1 MKLRTIRIIA
11 WLLLCAMLINDSG
24 QGLAVLAD
32 GFHIAVAETTEHTDT
47 SGGAGDKTSGEAST
61 ASGDTSTKQPPA
73 TTEQGGEGGGEQTA
87 SGNAR
92 FDSLG
97 LEAAS
102 SKIVYNS
109 ALNMDDFFVL
119 GYKKD
124 ASGDGVRIAVDQCE
138 WSYEKQGNYVPI
150 DDLTASMGVKK
161 VKVLYPK
168 KEQLASGEAQLEA
181 VKEIQVVP
189 AKVTGFQ
196 QTAAGTKKDAY
207 GKVTYDMD
215 FTWDAAEGATGYQII
230 MFNEKTGKWDKY
242 VKGGPTSNKIN
253 TNQTTISSLNPEELT
268 ANTEY
273 EFKMR
278 CFYKGGDGVTVYSE
292 MTDII
297 KVKTAPD
304 VVTGVMVTDYSSD
317 HIEIKWDATK
327 DASGYQVYRRASSEE
342 DYKKIA
348 TVVDDTKYLD
358 DMLTPNTTYYYY
370 VKAYSLNENFIGTKS
385 DNLKCSTAP
394 TAAVVTLKS
403 GDKKARITW
412 KKITG
417 STGYQ
422 VYLRKTG
429 EDNYTMVADVKQ
441 GTYNYTRSGMV
452 NNVSYDVLVRAYR
465 TVDGIS
471 YYAVNSAVK
480 NVIPKKV
487 TATSKKAKLY
497 KTKKK
502 FLASNAYKNIGWFR
516 QNVVYKKSFA
526 MPGTINTNVGG
537 FTSYRMCPQ
546 AITFAGSYLLMT
558 AYDYAKEENSVIYV
572 MNKSNGKLLT
582 TIVLPDKVHVGGIAY
597 DGTNVWV
604 SHGGNV
610 AAIRFSTI
618 KSAAK
623 KKKAY
628 KNVNYTTLCKVKTTA
643 SFITYYK
650 GMLWVGQ
657 TKETA
662 KSPTYS
668 YTITNKSGTPTLKA
682 KHKINLPDRIQGI
695 AFLPDGSLAIS
706 RSNLYMTSQRYYISQ
721 IDYYKPKWSGNKIK
735 KLKKKVNTCQMPT
748 MNEGIAVSGKYIYSC
763 FESTIFPTATNPM
776 DRICAFKTS
785 SLTKKDKK

>member
-1 MKLRTIRIIA
+1 MKVRTVRIIA
-11 WLLLCAMLINDSG
+11 WLLLCAMLINDGG
-24 QGLAVLAD
+24 QGLSALA
-32 GFHIAVAETTEHTDT
+32 GTVSIAVAQTTASADAT
-47 SGGAGDKTSGEAST
+47 SSGEAGVT
-61 ASGDTSTKQPPA
+61 SGDSTSGQPA
-73 TTEQGGEGGGEQTA
+73 TTTEQTGGGEQTA
-87 SGNAR
+87 SGNVR
-92 FDSLG
+92 FDSLT
-97 LEAAS
+97 LATTTD
-102 SKIVYNS
+102 KIVYQS
-109 ALNMDDFFVL
+109 ALNMEIFLVF
-119 GYKKD
+119 GQKNT
-124 ASGDGVRIAVDQCE
+124 ASGDGVRITADQCE
-138 WSYEKQGNYVPI
+138 WYYEKQGSYVPI
-150 DDLTASMGVKK
+150 DDLTAFMGKKK

-181 VKEIQVVP
+181 TKEIQVVP
-189 AKVTGFQ
+189 AKVSNFKQ
-196 QTAAGTKKDAY
+196 IAAGTKKDAY

-215 FTWDAAEGATGYQII
+215 FTWDVVEGATGYQVI
-230 MFNEKTGKWDKY
+230 MYNEKTKKWDKY

-268 ANTEY
+268 VGTEY
-273 EFKMR
+273 EFKIR
-278 CFYKGGDGVTVYSE
+278 AFFKGEDGFTVYSD
-292 MTDII
+292 MTDIL
-297 KVKTAPD
+297 KVTTAPD
-304 VVTGVMVTDYSSD
+304 IVTGVKVSDYSAD
-317 HIEIKWDATK
+317 HIEIAWTATK
-327 DASGYQVYRRASSEE
+327 GASGYLVYRRASSEE
-342 DYKKIA
+342 NYQKIGN
-348 TVVDDTKYLD
+348 VVDDTKYLD
-358 DMLTPNTTYYYY
+358 DALTSNTTYYYY
-370 VKAYSLNENFIGTKS
+370 VKAYSLNENFLGTKS

-394 TAAVVTLKS
+394 TAATVTLKA
-403 GDKKARITW
+403 GDKKVRITW
-412 KKITG
+412 KKITS

-422 VYLRKTG
+422 VFLRKTG
-429 EDNYTMVADVKQ
+429 EEKYTMVADVKQ
-441 GTYNYTRSGMV
+441 GTYTYTRAGVV
-452 NNVSYDVLVRAYR
+452 NNVSYDIMVKAYR
-465 TVDGIS
+465 TVDGTS
-471 YYAVNSAVK
+471 YFAANSVVKTAV
-480 NVIPKKV
+480 PKKV

-497 KTKKK
+497 GTKKK

-516 QNVVYKKSFA
+516 QNVVYKKSFP

-558 AYDYAKEENSVIYV
+558 AYDYSKEENSVIYV

-582 TIVLPDKVHVGGIAY
+582 TIVLPDQVHVGGIAY

-623 KKKAY
+623 NKLAY
-628 KNVNYTTLCKVKTTA
+628 KNVSYTTLCKVNTTA

-668 YTITNKSGTPTLKA
+668 YTINNKTGTPTLKA
-682 KHKINLPDRIQGI
+682 KNKINLPDRIQGI
-695 AFLPDGSLAIS
+695 AFLSDGSLAIS
-706 RSNLYMTSQRYYISQ
+706 RSNLYITSQRYYISQ

-735 KLKKKVNTCQMPT
+735 KLNKKVNTCQMPT

-763 FESTIFPTATNPM
+763 FESTIFPTASNPM

>member
-1 MKLRTIRIIA
+1 MKLRTIRMIA
-11 WLLLCAMLINDSG
+11 WLLLCAMLINDGG
-24 QGLAVLAD
+24 QGLTFWLS
-32 GFHIAVAETTEHTDT
+32 GFQIAVAETTEGSNT
-47 SGGAGDKTSGEAST
+47 SGGAVDKTSGEAST
-61 ASGDTSTKQPPA
+61 VSGDSTTKEPA
-73 TTEQGGEGGGEQTA
+73 TTTEQSGGGGGQTA

-102 SKIVYNS
+102 SKIVYKS
-109 ALNMDDFFVL
+109 SLNMNDFFVL

-150 DDLTASMGVKK
+150 DDLTSSMGKKK

-189 AKVTGFQ
+189 AKVTGFK
-196 QTAAGTKKDAY
+196 QTAAGTQKDAY

-215 FTWDAAEGATGYQII
+215 FTWDVVEGATGYQIA
-230 MFNEKTGKWDKY
+230 MFNEKTQSWDKW

-253 TNQTTISSLNPEELT
+253 TNQTTVYSLNPEELT
-268 ANTEY
+268 VNTQY
-273 EFKMR
+273 EFKVR
-278 CFYKGGDGVTVYSE
+278 SFYKGEDGVTVYSD
-292 MTDII
+292 MTDIV
-297 KVKTAPD
+297 KVTTAPD
-304 VVTGVMVTDYSSD
+304 VVTGVMVTDYSYD
-317 HIEIKWDATK
+317 HIEIKWDVTK
-327 DASGYQVYRRASSEE
+327 DANGYQVYRRASDEA

-348 TVVDDTKYLD
+348 TVVDGTKYLD

-370 VKAYSLNENFIGTKS
+370 VKAFSLNEDFLGTKS

-394 TAAVVTLKS
+394 TATVVTLKS

-441 GTYNYTRSGMV
+441 GTYNYTRAGMV
-452 NNVSYDVLVRAYR
+452 NNVSYDVVVRAYR

-471 YYAVNSAVK
+471 YYSVNSAVK
-480 NVIPKKV
+480 TVIPKKV

-502 FLASNAYKNIGWFR
+502 FLASNACKNIGWFR
-516 QNVVYKKSFA
+516 RNVVYKKSFA

-582 TIVLPDKVHVGGIAY
+582 TIVLPDQVHVGGIAY

-623 KKKAY
+623 QKKAY
-628 KNVNYTTLCKVKTTA
+628 KNVTYTTLCKVKTTA

-668 YTITNKSGTPTLKA
+668 YTISNKAGTPTLKA
-682 KHKINLPDRIQGI
+682 KNKINLPDRIQGI

-721 IDYYKPKWSGNKIK
+721 MDYYKPKWSGNKIK
-735 KLKKKVNTCQMPT
+735 KLRKKVNTCQMPT
-748 MNEGIAVSGKYIYSC
+748 MNEGIAVSGNYIYSC
-763 FESTIFPTATNPM
+763 FESTVFPTASNPM